1 MVDSVEFGK
10 FIVSRAAGLG
20 GGAAP
25 IKLNET
31 KLHKLIY
38 ICDGFM
44 LAGGVNLIKETA
56 KAWNYGPVYP
66 KVHKW
71 LKKDEVALSSPC
83 QCDKSAA
90 QEISAASAE
99 SLVDRVL
106 GSFGG
111 WTASQLTAWSHR
123 PGSPW
128 ERALERSR
136 GVMNSPISK
145 SDMRDYF
152 KGLIGGIS

>member
-10 FIVSRAAGLG
+10 LVISRSLELKDPAVN
-20 GGAAP
+20 
-25 IKLNET
+25 LNET

-44 LAGGVNLIKETA
+44 LAGGVNFISETA

-66 KVHKW
+66 RVHKW
-71 LKKDEVALSSPC
+71 LKKAGDAFSAPKPCNDGTLEEADEINAGPL
-83 QCDKSAA
+83 
-90 QEISAASAE
+90 I
-99 SLVDRVL
+99 DRVL
-106 GSFGG
+106 ATFGK
-111 WTASQLTAWSHR
+111 WTATRLSDWSHR

-128 ERALERSR
+128 ELALGRSR

-145 SDMRDYF
+145 DDMRDYF
-152 KGLIGGIS
+152 KGIIGEV